1 MAAFCRHFISQS
13 IRPFGGQKHRCL
25 LRAGKRGI
33 MEKEQLVSRKK
44 ILSVAFAYVGILTGA
59 GLASGRELVQ
69 YFISFGRA
77 GMAGIV
83 IIAVLYMLFGK
94 MILSLGSYYRAQN
107 HSDVLEQVSHPIVS
121 QILDGSMIFSCFI
134 LSFVMIV
141 GAGSSLGQQFSIPS
155 WIGSLICAGMILAVS
170 YMEFDQVIGAL
181 GIFTPMILLIILA
194 AFFTVLTGDP
204 VPWKEMLETGQEI
217 ESSLPNV
224 YVSVVNYFALCMMTS
239 TSMLFVLGGSIMG
252 LKNAKKGGIL
262 GGFFTGMITVLI
274 ALLLVSRID
283 LVADANVPMQK
294 LLGLIHP
301 TLGFLMTFVI
311 FGMIFN
317 TGFSACYSLAKRLS
331 GDKESRFRKLMPLI
345 VLTAFALSFFG
356 FKKLVAFMYPVLG
369 YLGILLLAVLLIA
382 WIKERGNIKKEGKV
396 RRGIFR
402 LMMYKAD
409 KNKVFTEQD
418 KRHLDILIH
427 ESAVDDKEIRKD
439 MEEIVEERQEEIKR

>member
-13 IRPFGGQKHRCL
+13 IGPFGGQKHRCL

-121 QILDGSMIFSCFI
+121 RILDGSMIFSCFI
-134 LSFVMIV
+134 LSFVMIA

-204 VPWKEMLETGQEI
+204 VPWKEMLETGRRDRVEPAECLCIGSKLFCPLHDDEYVNAVCSRREHHGI
-217 ESSLPNV
+217 E
-224 YVSVVNYFALCMMTS
+224 
-239 TSMLFVLGGSIMG
+239 
-252 LKNAKKGGIL
+252 
-262 GGFFTGMITVLI
+262 
-274 ALLLVSRID
+274 
-283 LVADANVPMQK
+283 
-294 LLGLIHP
+294 
-301 TLGFLMTFVI
+301 
-311 FGMIFN
+311 
-317 TGFSACYSLAKRLS
+317 KR
-331 GDKESRFRKLMPLI
+331 
-345 VLTAFALSFFG
+345 
-356 FKKLVAFMYPVLG
+356 
-369 YLGILLLAVLLIA
+369 
-382 WIKERGNIKKEGKV
+382 
-396 RRGIFR
+396 
-402 LMMYKAD
+402 
-409 KNKVFTEQD
+409 
-418 KRHLDILIH
+418 
-427 ESAVDDKEIRKD
+427 
-439 MEEIVEERQEEIKR
+439 EERRNFRWILYWYDHSFDRAASCFQN

>member
-1 MAAFCRHFISQS
+1 
-13 IRPFGGQKHRCL
+13 
-25 LRAGKRGI
+25 

-59 GLASGRELVQ
+59 GLASGRERVQ

-121 QILDGSMIFSCFI
+121 RILDGSMIFSCFI
-134 LSFVMIV
+134 LSFVMIA

-217 ESSLPNV
+217 
-224 YVSVVNYFALCMMTS
+224 
-239 TSMLFVLGGSIMG
+239 
-252 LKNAKKGGIL
+252 
-262 GGFFTGMITVLI
+262 
-274 ALLLVSRID
+274 
-283 LVADANVPMQK
+283 
-294 LLGLIHP
+294 
-301 TLGFLMTFVI
+301 
-311 FGMIFN
+311 
-317 TGFSACYSLAKRLS
+317 
-331 GDKESRFRKLMPLI
+331 
-345 VLTAFALSFFG
+345 
-356 FKKLVAFMYPVLG
+356 
-369 YLGILLLAVLLIA
+369 
-382 WIKERGNIKKEGKV
+382 
-396 RRGIFR
+396 
-402 LMMYKAD
+402 
-409 KNKVFTEQD
+409 
-418 KRHLDILIH
+418 
-427 ESAVDDKEIRKD
+427 
-439 MEEIVEERQEEIKR
+439 